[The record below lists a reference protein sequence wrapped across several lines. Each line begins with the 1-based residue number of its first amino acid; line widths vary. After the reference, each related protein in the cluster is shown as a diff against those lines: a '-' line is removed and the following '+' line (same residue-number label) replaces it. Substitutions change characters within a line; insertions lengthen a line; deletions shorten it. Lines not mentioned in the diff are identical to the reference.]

1 MKFIHFIKN
10 HKEEISKEWVMYA
23 RENIDG
29 INKLQ
34 LEEVQDHIGQMLD
47 RIVESMETLE
57 TDVQQEEKSK
67 GRKNMQSGESKA
79 ANQHGEQRADVGFN
93 IMELSSEFRALRAS
107 ILRLWEAQNKEDKKE
122 TDFQDMIHFNEAI
135 DELWMISL
143 ERFDNKV
150 EESKNWFIGIL
161 GHDLRNPLAAISGVQ
176 SILKL
181 SKNLS
186 EKEKS
191 LIRRSDSSV
200 KRMKELINN
209 LLELTNLRL
218 GSGININR
226 SPVDLSE
233 QSEKI
238 VQEIQLGYPEAD
250 LIIETPGPVQGN
262 WDVVRLDQLMT
273 NLITN
278 ALRHGN
284 PGGPVTVSV
293 SAKGNEAFF
302 QVYNEG
308 SPVPENI
315 KSLIST
321 GFSNKLNR
329 DPGKKD
335 SYGLGLYIVKAIVD
349 GHKGR
354 IELKSTKET
363 GTTFTIIL
371 PRKLQHKK
379 VYA

>member
-1 MKFIHFIKN
+1 MKLTLFIKN
-10 HKEEISKEWVMYA
+10 HKKDISKEWVKYA
-23 RENIDG
+23 RENIEG
-29 INKLQ
+29 MNKRQ
-34 LEEVQDHIGQMLD
+34 LEDVKDHVSQMLD

-67 GRKNMQSGESKA
+67 GRKNMEPDESKA
-79 ANQHGEQRADVGFN
+79 ANRHGEQRADVGFN
-93 IMELSSEFRALRAS
+93 IIELSSEFRALRAS
-107 ILRLWEAQNKEDKKE
+107 ILRLWELHSKAEKIDP
-122 TDFQDMIHFNEAI
+122 DFQDMIRFNEAI

-161 GHDLRNPLAAISGVQ
+161 GHDLRNPLAAISGIQ

-191 LIRRSDSSV
+191 LIGRSDSSV

-218 GSGININR
+218 GSGITINR

-238 VQEIQLGYPEAD
+238 VQEIQLSYPEAE

-278 ALRHGN
+278 ALRHGK
-284 PGGPVTVSV
+284 PGGPVTVRV
-293 SAKGNEAFF
+293 SAKDNDAIFK
-302 QVYNEG
+302 VYNEG
-308 SPVPENI
+308 TPVPEKI
-315 KSLIST
+315 KNMVSK
-321 GFSNKLNR
+321 GFSDKLNR
-329 DPGKKD
+329 DPTKKD

-349 GHKGR
+349 GHKGH
-354 IELKSTKET
+354 INLESSKEA
-363 GTTFTIIL
+363 GTTFTITL
-371 PRKLQHKK
+371 PRKL
-379 VYA
+379 